1 MRRPLHGMHAALLA
15 GSVPLFLGVLIC
27 DITYSRTYEIQWKNF
42 SSWLLVGALVFCGFA
57 LLGSL
62 IGSVR
67 DRFRPSLRVVNGIVL
82 LVLFVLGVINALLHS
97 ADAAASLSSAL
108 TISWIVA
115 ALSILAT
122 WLSFGHLYQQVAP

>member
-67 DRFRPSLRVVNGIVL
+67 ERFRPSLRVVNGIVL

>member
-108 TISWIVA
+108 TLSWIVA